1 MEGKSRVRVIDRI
14 FVSIFEIDNYRP
26 NSFSFVCFDY
36 ATEPPLLS
44 NWNSR
49 PNFLCSFS
57 YFKYV
62 AHFAFIGSNFIKRVW
77 WNIRSRWNS
86 FVDSFSSRICFF
98 FFPPRKTYRFII
110 GIRVHDER
118 LFVNSFERARIN
130 LYFFSYPFAWK
141 KNIIGTI
148 YHIIEGGGK
157 KKIIELKE
165 NVL

>member
-98 FFPPRKTYRFII
+98 FFLPEKRTDSLSVFVYTMSDYSLILLNVQGLIYIFFIS
-110 GIRVHDER
+110 IRMEEEYNRND
-118 LFVNSFERARIN
+118 L
-130 LYFFSYPFAWK
+130 SY
-141 KNIIGTI
+141 
-148 YHIIEGGGK
+148 HRGGRK

>member
-1 MEGKSRVRVIDRI
+1 MIGYSYRYSRLIITVQTVFHLFVLITRQSLPSSPIEIPGQTFYVLLAISNMSRI
-14 FVSIFEIDNYRP
+14 S
-26 NSFSFVCFDY
+26 
-36 ATEPPLLS
+36 PL
-44 NWNSR
+44 
-49 PNFLCSFS
+49 
-57 YFKYV
+57 
-62 AHFAFIGSNFIKRVW
+62 SNFIKRVW

-86 FVDSFSSRICFF
+86 FVDSFSSRIRFF

-148 YHIIEGGGK
+148 YHIIEGGEK
-157 KKIIELKE
+157 KR
-165 NVL
+165 